1 MQLYKNCQF
10 LTIFRENV
18 LTYSRVY
25 IIIVIVVKANRLW
38 RILRLLKGR
47 IDEMEYFKIMYIGN
61 GYEVVY
67 EDTVYAVTYDQAL
80 ELAEKNYY
88 ENNWTF
94 HYCFIEAEMQ

>member
-1 MQLYKNCQF
+1 M
-10 LTIFRENV
+10 ENIK
-18 LTYSRVY
+18 
-25 IIIVIVVKANRLW
+25 IIER
-38 RILRLLKGR
+38 G
-47 IDEMEYFKIMYIGN
+47 IDEMEYFKIMYIGS

-94 HYCFIEAEMQ
+94 HYRFIEAEMQ